1 MRIAN
6 LNNSNRKESMINE
19 IILDVFK
26 RKNNRWKKITFV
38 YNIKY
43 FYNFFYFNF
52 NKKFFFF
59 IWFFTLL

>member
-26 RKNNRWKKITFV
+26 RKNNR
-38 YNIKY
+38 
-43 FYNFFYFNF
+43 
-52 NKKFFFF
+52 
-59 IWFFTLL
+59 